1 MNHEELRPHIRD
13 ERPAASDV
21 VIIRGGPDTLGKLA
35 AHARRTHRAYCL
47 DGSPLWG
54 VSVFCAL
61 DTSGPASLEG
71 LLSGRVS
78 TYRAVHTPTVGQ
90 IEDAGFTLLAT
101 FARPHYTLRLRD
113 AIHDEFSR
121 LLAALGPPRENPYH
135 SLMERRTRREPR

>member
-1 MNHEELRPHIRD
+1 MNQEDLRPHVRD
-13 ERPAASDV
+13 ERPSSGDV

-35 AHARRTHRAYCL
+35 AHARRIHRAYCL
-47 DGSPLWG
+47 DGFPLWG

-61 DTSGPASLEG
+61 DATGPASLEG

-90 IEDAGFTLLAT
+90 IEEAGFSLLAT

-113 AIHDEFSR
+113 ASRDEVER
-121 LLAALGPPRENPYH
+121 LLATLGPPRENPYH
-135 SLMERRTRREPR
+135 PLVERRARRESR